1 MLEKS
6 FFNIGDNI
14 DKLNVC
20 RTELTHGR
28 KGLPDNYYNNI
39 AIMQLTVSKI
49 VTELFLLFFLLGSKE
64 DLILVNKISII
75 VNILHA
81 KR

>member
-1 MLEKS
+1 MLQKS

-20 RTELTHGR
+20 RTLLTHGR

-39 AIMQLTVSKI
+39 AIIQLTV
-49 VTELFLLFFLLGSKE
+49 LFFLLGYKE
-64 DLILVNKISII
+64 DLILVNKLSIVI
-75 VNILHA
+75 NILHA
-81 KR
+81 QR